1 MAKQNNMK
9 TDVAGH
15 FPLLIDNLEKIEE
28 KCTKTLNL
36 TNSFDDNSETI
47 FYDLI
52 HVVDKGNEIIAD
64 RIYDEILPILKNQF
78 NK

>member
-1 MAKQNNMK
+1 M
-9 TDVAGH
+9 
-15 FPLLIDNLEKIEE
+15 
-28 KCTKTLNL
+28 NL
-36 TNSFDDNSETI
+36 TNSFDNNSETI

-78 NK
+78 DK

>member
-1 MAKQNNMK
+1 
-9 TDVAGH
+9 
-15 FPLLIDNLEKIEE
+15 LEKIEK

-36 TNSFDDNSETI
+36 TNSFDNNPETI

-52 HVVDKGNEIIAD
+52 HVGDKGNEIVAD
-64 RIYDEILPILKNQF
+64 RIYDEILPILKNRF